1 MSERNNEQRLAVD
14 QPASV
19 STEQKQDKK
28 ADLLSFLSP
37 THFVDL
43 PSKGKFYP
51 NGHPLKNKETVE
63 IRFMTAKEEDILTSK
78 SLLKKGV
85 AVDRMLESVLVD
97 KTVGLESMLIGDKNA
112 LIVGARITGYGQEY
126 ETKVT
131 CPSCAANVR
140 HTFYLDELKN
150 TFPSPE
156 IEKQLSESG
165 TFKVTLPI
173 SKFDV
178 ELRLLNGTDEKVL
191 ANMAEQKKALKSEES
206 TMSEQLKL
214 LIVSINEV
222 KDRAVIERFVNVC
235 PAGDAKF
242 IRKVYAENV
251 PNVDMTQKFTCR
263 SCDSEMEMEVPFTVD
278 FFWSGR

>member
-1 MSERNNEQRLAVD
+1 MSERNNEQRLADD

-19 STEQKQDKK
+19 SAEQKQDNK

-43 PSKGKFYP
+43 PSKGKFYSP
-51 NGHPLKNKETVE
+51 DHPLFNKDTVE

-78 SLLKKGV
+78 SLLKKGI

-97 KTVGLESMLIGDKNA
+97 KSIKLDDLLIGDKNA
-112 LIVGARITGYGQEY
+112 LIVGARITGYGNEY
-126 ETKVT
+126 DTKVQ

-140 HTFYLDELKN
+140 HTFYLDELASKY
-150 TFPSPE
+150 PSE
-156 IEKQLSESG
+156 EVEKQLCETR
-165 TFKVTLPI
+165 TFKTKLPI
-173 SKFDV
+173 TKFEV
-178 ELRLLNGTDEKVL
+178 EMRLLKGADEKLL
-191 ANMAEQKKALKSEES
+191 AEIAEQKKTAKKEE
-206 TMSEQLKL
+206 TPMSDQLRL
-214 LIVSINEV
+214 LIVS
-222 KDRAVIERFVNVC
+222 VNGVTDKTIIQKFIDMC
-235 PAGDAKF
+235 PAGDAKHM
-242 IRKVYAENV
+242 RKLYTDNI